1 LPRFFIE
8 HVEIQLLHLGS
19 GPRVPAQ
26 EFEAGFHGRVV
37 VEALDSDMD
46 TQLTPAVM
54 LNEFIEHHFQR
65 NSMQRVVDL
74 FHIHAS
80 KLCKG

>member
-1 LPRFFIE
+1 LLRFFIE
-8 HVEIQLLHLGS
+8 HVEIQLLDPGS

-26 EFEAGFHGRVV
+26 EFEAGFHGWVV
-37 VEALDSDMD
+37 VETLDSDMD

-54 LNEFIEHHFQR
+54 LDEFIEHHFQR
-65 NSMQRVVDL
+65 NAMQRVVNL

-80 KLCKG
+80 KLCRG